1 MPDTFIDIQEVCFAY
16 PAAADTPEAAAQ
28 SEQSFYEAESAYAVD
43 HISLSIKR
51 GEHLAILGRNGSG
64 KSTLARLIN
73 GLELPTSGAVW
84 VDGKSTAAEQDIWEI
99 RRSCGM
105 IFQNPDNQIVATTVE
120 EDVAFGPENLGVKQP
135 KLGQAVSQ
143 ALAYVGL
150 SDYAHAAP
158 SELSGGQKQKLA
170 IAGILAMQPAC
181 LIMDEATSML
191 DPLSRQTIM
200 QLVRRLQQER
210 GLTIINI
217 THDMNEAVQADRV
230 AVMQQG
236 RLLMEGSPAQVFHQ
250 VETLRRLGLDV
261 PVHTAIPFYL
271 GQRFDLGFSSG
282 SLATPEAAEQQL
294 KQAFQFQAQPQTA
307 AVSPAQ
313 PARARALDQIKV
325 EDISYVYQAG
335 LPTAKRALEHISFT
349 VSPGEFFGVMGH
361 SGSGKSTLIQHLNG
375 LLRLQSGA
383 VHILDYNLRQVKDIR
398 QLRQHIQL
406 LFQYPEHQLFA
417 ETVWDDIAFG
427 PRRMGFSETVITE
440 NVKAAARVVG
450 VDQSWLQR
458 SPFELSGG
466 EKRRVALAG
475 ILAMKPEILVLDE
488 PAAGLDPAGREE
500 ILNYMRILSKAGTTI
515 VLVSHNMDDLAR
527 LCDRILV
534 LDHGQRLLLGT
545 PAEIFAH
552 QELIAAGKLTLPA
565 CKAFLQRFQADCPGL
580 NADCFSVDAAVA
592 ELERFVTLK
601 PAARAR
607 VRQQQELQERR
618 GGTAL

>member
-1 MPDTFIDIQEVCFAY
+1 MPDTFIDIQDVCFAY
-16 PAAADTPEAAAQ
+16 PDSSDTPAPASQ
-28 SEQSFYEAESAYAVD
+28 SEQSFYDAESANAVD
-43 HISLSIKR
+43 HVSLKIER
-51 GEHLAILGRNGSG
+51 GEHLAVLGRNGSG

-73 GLELPTSGAVW
+73 GLEIPTAGSIW
-84 VDGKSTAAEQDIWEI
+84 VDGKSTVSEADIWDI

-105 IFQNPDNQIVATTVE
+105 IFQNPDNQIVATTIE
-120 EDVAFGPENLGVKQP
+120 EDVAFGPENLGIPQP
-135 KLGQAVSQ
+135 QLGVAVSQ

-150 SDYAHAAP
+150 SDYARSAP

-170 IAGILAMQPAC
+170 IAGIIAMQPAC

-191 DPLSRQTIM
+191 DPLSRQAIIK
-200 QLVRRLQQER
+200 LVRKLQQER

-250 VETLRRLGLDV
+250 VETLQHLGLDV
-261 PVHTAIPFYL
+261 PVHTAISFYL
-271 GQRFDLGFSSG
+271 GKHFKLSFPSG
-282 SLATPEAAEQQL
+282 SLATPEAAEEQL
-294 KQAFQFQAQPQTA
+294 RQSFRFLERPKDDGTAKTETLADQPR
-307 AVSPAQ
+307 P
-313 PARARALDQIKV
+313 QIKV
-325 EDISYVYQAG
+325 EDVSYVYQAG
-335 LPTAKRALEHISFT
+335 LPNAKRALEHIDFT
-349 VSPGEFFGVMGH
+349 VKPGEFFGIMGH

-375 LLRLQSGA
+375 LLRLQSGS
-383 VHILDYNLRQVKDIR
+383 VNILDYDLRQVKDIR
-398 QLRQHIQL
+398 QLRRHIQL

-427 PRRMGFSETVITE
+427 PRRMGFSETEIAE
-440 NVKAAARVVG
+440 NVKAAVQVVG
-450 VDQSWLQR
+450 VEESWLQR

-500 ILNYMRILSKAGTTI
+500 ILNYMRILSEAGTTV

-534 LDHGQRLLLGT
+534 LDHGRRLLLGT
-545 PAEIFAH
+545 PAEIFSR
-552 QELIAAGKLTLPA
+552 QDLIEQGKLTLPA
-565 CKAFLQRFQADCPGL
+565 SKAFLRRFQSACPQL
-580 NADCFSVDAAVA
+580 NTDCFSVDAAVS
-592 ELERFVTLK
+592 ELARFVQLK
-601 PAARAR
+601 PAAREE
-607 VRQQQELQERR
+607 VRQQQAQKDRR
-618 GGTAL
+618 GGTTL